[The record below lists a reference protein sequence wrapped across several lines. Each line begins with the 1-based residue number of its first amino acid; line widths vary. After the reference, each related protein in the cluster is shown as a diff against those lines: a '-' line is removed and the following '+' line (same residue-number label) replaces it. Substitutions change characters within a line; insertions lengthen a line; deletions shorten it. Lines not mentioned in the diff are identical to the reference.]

1 MVALKENWLSDACH
15 TATLIQQ
22 LKVVHD
28 AKDQTE
34 WMQASDL
41 FIARW

>member
-15 TATLIQQ
+15 KATLIRQ
-22 LKVVHD
+22 LKVVRD

-41 FIARW
+41 FTVGW